1 MTVSSSIQYA
11 FVSMPMSSSR
21 SARESS
27 LRIPC
32 LGDVVAMLDA
42 YRARSGGKRSAWNG
56 RDFYYSAGE
65 GDRRRW
71 ADMVCHGFVSAG
83 GGRWYSRTLR
93 ALEPGHRVWAHIPRV
108 GYVGV
113 GEVLAGVVPVTETGL
128 LDEELEA
135 PAMDRGRDDPDRR
148 EYVVRTRWLV
158 AWPREEAFWIPGM
171 YANENSVTKLRDEW
185 TLQRL
190 CEAFGV
196 G

>member
-1 MTVSSSIQYA
+1 MLIGY
-11 FVSMPMSSSR
+11 R
-21 SARESS
+21 
-27 LRIPC
+27 
-32 LGDVVAMLDA
+32 GDA
-42 YRARSGGKRSAWNG
+42 GGKRAAWNG

-71 ADMVCHGFVSAG
+71 NDMVRHGFISAG

-93 ALEPGHRVWAHIPRV
+93 ALEPGHRVWAHIPRL

-113 GEVLAGVVPVTETGL
+113 GEVLAPVVPITETGL

-135 PAMDRGRDDPDRR
+135 PAMDRGIDDRDRR
-148 EYVVRTRWLV
+148 EYVVRVRWQAAL
-158 AWPREEAFWIPGM
+158 PREEAFWIPGL
-171 YANENSVTKLRDEW
+171 YANENSVTKLRDSW

-196 G
+196 E